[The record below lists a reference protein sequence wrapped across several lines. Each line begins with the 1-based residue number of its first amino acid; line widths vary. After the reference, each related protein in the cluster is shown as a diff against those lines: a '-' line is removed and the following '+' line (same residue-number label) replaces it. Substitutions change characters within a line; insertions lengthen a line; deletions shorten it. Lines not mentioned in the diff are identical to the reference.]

1 MAITSEAYA
10 GQSPGY
16 GSGLLINKEDGLF
29 RYTMAVEL
37 WLSNN
42 CLWLSQ
48 LCKCV
53 ACKRNS
59 LHLVL

>member
-37 WLSNN
+37 
-42 CLWLSQ
+42 
-48 LCKCV
+48 
-53 ACKRNS
+53 
-59 LHLVL
+59 

>member
-29 RYTMAVEL
+29 RYTMPAALLFVSIATL
-37 WLSNN
+37 QV
-42 CLWLSQ
+42 C
-48 LCKCV
+48 CM
-53 ACKRNS
+53 
-59 LHLVL
+59 